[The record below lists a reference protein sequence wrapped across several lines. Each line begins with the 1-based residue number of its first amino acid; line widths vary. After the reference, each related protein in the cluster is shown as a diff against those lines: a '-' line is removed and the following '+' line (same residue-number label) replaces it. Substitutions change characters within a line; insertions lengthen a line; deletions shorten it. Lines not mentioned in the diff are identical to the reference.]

1 LSALETGS
9 ETSFPSLV
17 STPVPKSPTVPSTWA
32 TSRPTTQK
40 NTAKLAPQLTH
51 TFDLSNIDLKTAG
64 KDGKPITLSEAI
76 KTVMAETNSH
86 IEASSQRN
94 TGITTFFIKA
104 GNDLIVKRAQRQ
116 LTAILST
123 AVSFLSVY
131 SYS

>member
-1 LSALETGS
+1 M
-9 ETSFPSLV
+9 
-17 STPVPKSPTVPSTWA
+17 
-32 TSRPTTQK
+32 
-40 NTAKLAPQLTH
+40 APQLTH